1 MPETAAAP
9 SPASTPVRRA
19 LVSVHDKTGV
29 AEFARELVASGVR
42 IVSTGGTAA
51 HLKESGVEVSL
62 VEELTGFPEILG
74 GRVKTLHPK
83 VFAGVLADDSRDDHA
98 RDLER
103 QAIEAFDL
111 VVVNLYPF
119 EKTVAAGK
127 TRAEIVEM
135 IDVGG
140 PAMIRAAAKNHKRV
154 AVVADPADYAPV
166 LEEIRATGGTSLPTR
181 ERLAARAF
189 SRTAAYDAAIAGYFA
204 ATAERVAEFPEHLVF
219 AFDRV
224 GALRYGE
231 NPHQRAALYAFR
243 SAPPDALVRFQMLQG
258 KELSFNNLLDLD
270 SAVAL
275 ARDFDGPAAVIVKHN
290 NPCGVGVGDTN
301 SEAFG
306 RAFACDPLAAFGGI
320 IAIRGRVDGAL
331 AALVLQHFVEVV
343 AADEF
348 TEEALTF
355 FGKKPNIRLLKVPVS
370 RRSVGRTRLEA
381 DRGRPPPAGLRHRAG
396 PDLRLE
402 ARVAAQTDR
411 GRARGV
417 RARLEGRAAR
427 QVERDRHRQR
437 AADDRDRRRPDEPR
451 RRLSPRGDQAR
462 SPDRQ
467 LRRRLGRL
475 LSLPRR
481 RGHPRRGRRHRHRRS
496 GRLDPGSGDRGRG
509 RRAGPRVP
517 HRAAPP
523 LPALTVCRPRES

>member
-1 MPETAAAP
+1 MPETAAAA
-9 SPASTPVRRA
+9 SSASTPVRRA

-29 AEFARELVASGVR
+29 AEFARELAASGVR

-51 HLKESGVEVSL
+51 HLKESGVAVSL
-62 VEELTGFPEILG
+62 VEQLTGFPEILG

-98 RDLER
+98 RDMEQ

-166 LEEIRATGGTSLPTR
+166 LEEIRATGGTSLATR

-275 ARDFDGPAAVIVKHN
+275 ARDFDGAAAVIVKHN

-348 TEEALTF
+348 TEEALAF
-355 FGKKPNIRLLKVPVS
+355 FAKKPNIRLLQVPVS
-370 RRSVGRTRLEA
+370 RRSTGGLDWKRIEGGLLLQDSDSEPDQSTAWKLMSHRKPTAVERAACELAWKVARRVKSNAIVIANARQTIGIGAGQMSRVDACRLAATKPVLPIVNCGAASDAFFPFRDGVDILAEA
-381 DRGRPPPAGLRHRAG
+381 GVTAIVAPGGSIRDQ
-396 PDLRLE
+396 E
-402 ARVAAQTDR
+402 IVAAADER
-411 GRARGV
+411 GLAFLI
-417 RARLEGRAAR
+417 A
-427 QVERDRHRQR
+427 
-437 AADDRDRRRPDEPR
+437 PR
-451 RRLSPRGDQAR
+451 R
-462 SPDRQ
+462 
-467 LRRRLGRL
+467 
-475 LSLPRR
+475 
-481 RGHPRRGRRHRHRRS
+481 HFRH
-496 GRLDPGSGDRGRG
+496 
-509 RRAGPRVP
+509 
-517 HRAAPP
+517 
-523 LPALTVCRPRES
+523 

>member
-1 MPETAAAP
+1 MPEAAAAP
-9 SPASTPVRRA
+9 SAAATPVRRA
-19 LVSVHDKTGV
+19 LVSVHDKAGL
-29 AEFARELVASGVR
+29 AEFARGLVAAGVR

-51 HLKESGVEVSL
+51 HLKESDVAVSL

-83 VFAGVLADDSRDDHA
+83 VFAGVLADDSRDDHV

-127 TRAEIVEM
+127 TRAEIIEM

-154 AVVADPADYAPV
+154 AVVVDPADYAPV
-166 LEEIRATGGTSLPTR
+166 LEEIRSTGGTSLATR

-204 ATAERVAEFPEHLVF
+204 ATAERAAEFPENLVF

-243 SAPPDALVRFQMLQG
+243 SAPFDALVRFQMLQG

-270 SAVAL
+270 SAVTL
-275 ARDFDGPAAVIVKHN
+275 ARDFDGHAAVIVKHN
-290 NPCGVGVGDTN
+290 NPCGVGIGETN

-348 TEEALTF
+348 TDEALTF

-370 RRSVGRTRLEA
+370 RRSTGGLDWKRIEGGLLLQDSDGEPDQSSAWKLASQRKPTAVERAACELAWKVARRVKSNAIVIANARQTIGIGAGQMSRVDACRLAATKPVLPIVNCGAASDAFFPFRDGVDILA
-381 DRGRPPPAGLRHRAG
+381 DAGVTALVAPGGSIR
-396 PDLRLE
+396 DQE
-402 ARVAAQTDR
+402 IVAAADER
-411 GRARGV
+411 GLAFLI
-417 RARLEGRAAR
+417 A
-427 QVERDRHRQR
+427 
-437 AADDRDRRRPDEPR
+437 PR
-451 RRLSPRGDQAR
+451 R
-462 SPDRQ
+462 
-467 LRRRLGRL
+467 
-475 LSLPRR
+475 
-481 RGHPRRGRRHRHRRS
+481 HFRH
-496 GRLDPGSGDRGRG
+496 
-509 RRAGPRVP
+509 
-517 HRAAPP
+517 
-523 LPALTVCRPRES
+523 

>member
-1 MPETAAAP
+1 MHEAAAAHA
-9 SPASTPVRRA
+9 ASVTPVRRA

-29 AEFARELVASGVR
+29 ADLASALAAAGAR

-51 HLKESGVEVSL
+51 HLKESGIAVSL
-62 VEELTGFPEILG
+62 VEEITGFPEILG

-83 VFAGVLADDSRDDHA
+83 VFGGVLADDSRDDHV
-98 RDLER
+98 RDMKQES
-103 QAIEAFDL
+103 IEAFDL
-111 VVVNLYPF
+111 VIVNLYPF

-127 TRAEIVEM
+127 GRAEVVEM

-140 PAMIRAAAKNHKRV
+140 PAMIRAAAKNHRRV
-154 AVVADPADYAPV
+154 AIVVDPADYATV
-166 LEEIRATGGTSLPTR
+166 LEEIRATGGTSLATR

-204 ATAERVAEFPEHLVF
+204 ATAERAAEFPEHLVF

-290 NPCGVGVGDTN
+290 NPCGVGIGETL

-320 IAIRGRVDGAL
+320 IAIRGKVDGAV
-331 AALVLQHFVEVV
+331 ASLVLQHFVEVV
-343 AADEF
+343 TADDF
-348 TEEALTF
+348 TQEAIDF
-355 FGKKPNIRLLKVPVS
+355 FSKKPNIRLLRLPVS
-370 RRSVGRTRLEA
+370 RPSMGRVDWKRIEGGLLVQDGDTEPDQTSAWRLMSQRKPTAVE
-381 DRGRPPPAGLRHRAG
+381 
-396 PDLRLE
+396 
-402 ARVAAQTDR
+402 
-411 GRARGV
+411 
-417 RARLEGRAAR
+417 RAAC
-427 QVERDRHRQR
+427 EL
-437 AADDRDRRRPDEPR
+437 AW
-451 RRLSPRGDQAR
+451 
-462 SPDRQ
+462 
-467 LRRRLGRL
+467 
-475 LSLPRR
+475 
-481 RGHPRRGRRHRHRRS
+481 
-496 GRLDPGSGDRGRG
+496 
-509 RRAGPRVP
+509 
-517 HRAAPP
+517 
-523 LPALTVCRPRES
+523 